1 MCTNFSSNLD
11 GQWSLKHLGIELT
24 HDLPLEAY
32 PGYLAPFLR
41 LEKNVS
47 GQTSFNLRPARF
59 GLVPHW
65 TQPGE
70 VQRISRYTYNARSES
85 VSTKP
90 SYRLPF
96 RQRHWGVVLLKD
108 FFEPSYESGQA
119 QRMRISLLDDEPFG
133 IACLWDEWTNAADQ
147 QKWKEV
153 QNPDQSHPADTSR
166 ILSFSMLTLNADR
179 HPVMSRMHALGEEK
193 RTPLVL
199 TVDQFKPWLEG
210 GHEDA
215 KHWLSGEQMPDLKAQ
230 LAPISKASRKRTPSV
245 VNPNPNNSAEQGQLF

>member
-1 MCTNFSSNLD
+1 MCTNFISNLD
-11 GQWSLKHLGIELT
+11 GQWSRKHLGIELAQ
-24 HDLPLEAY
+24 DLPLEAY
-32 PGYLAPFLR
+32 PGYLAPLLR
-41 LEKNVS
+41 LEKHTS
-47 GQTSFNLRPARF
+47 GQTSFTLRPARF

-85 VSTKP
+85 VNTKP
-90 SYRLPF
+90 SYRMPF
-96 RQRHWGVVLLKD
+96 RQRQWGVVLLKD

-133 IACLWDEWTNAADQ
+133 IACLWDEWTNAADLQ
-147 QKWKEV
+147 ECEEV
-153 QNPDQSHPADTSR
+153 QNPDHSHPADTSS

-179 HPVMSRMHALGEEK
+179 HPVMSRMHAPGEEK

-199 TVDQFKPWLEG
+199 NADQLKPWLEG

-215 KHWLSGEQMPDLKAQ
+215 KHWLSGEQMPALKAQ
-230 LAPISKASRKRTPSV
+230 LAPISRVSRKRAPIA
-245 VNPNPNNSAEQGQLF
+245 VNPNPSNSAEQGQLF